1 MKIRLSTKIFAGAIA
16 AFIIITIVTLFIN
29 MDNNGKTRSE
39 FLKTDEA
46 LDNGKIIHVEY
57 TKTTEVNENNE

>member
-39 FLKTDEA
+39 FLKTDET